1 MNASSLLMVTRSRT
15 LGTFRTT
22 TLSEVSSAAAI
33 TGSAEFFA
41 PLTATLPR
49 SAFPPLI
56 RNLSIFH
63 SAFFLRHSPLVT
75 GHVAHLTKGNP
86 QIVPCRFHSL
96 PCLFRRNSQLQHH
109 QRNAHVVS
117 RRPQSVFR
125 RRHIS
130 SACLRQNPQ
139 RPLRNL
145 LICLNYIN
153 HQVFINMSK
162 PRHRRGTQHV
172 EHHFLRRPCLHPCRT
187 RQDFRPHLRRDHN
200 FRQPRHGHFPVRSD
214 RDRGC
219 PAPARES
226 QCRQY
231 VGGRPA
237 RRHSDNHGIVRQF
250 SRVQLALGVP
260 HIILRPFHGPRNRR
274 SSTCYQR
281 LHQLRWRPKRR
292 LTFRRIQHCHAPA
305 RARAHINQPPAVAN
319 PRHGGR
325 LIYVGAGSSGR
336 MAVLDAAECQPTFGT
351 PPKLVQALIAGGGPA
366 ITRAVEGA
374 EDDVRHAE
382 RELNTRELTHNDV
395 VVGVTASGTTP
406 YVLAAL
412 RFARG
417 RGATTV
423 AITSNRKMPVARLAK
438 IVIAA
443 EVGPEVLTGSTR
455 MKAGTAQKMVLN
467 MLSTATMA
475 RLGHVYEN
483 LMIDVVQTN
492 EKVAK
497 RALRILAEASG
508 RNVSAAEHALRAAGH
523 NMRVA
528 LVMLKLGVTAKEARK
543 RMKAAGDN
551 LRVALGEMS
560 DVAGDQWRVAKKKRG
575 MKNG

>member
-1 MNASSLLMVTRSRT
+1 MTAREIVTLMNREDRRVAFAVKR
-15 LGTFRTT
+15 
-22 TLSEVSSAAAI
+22 EVPAI
-33 TGSAEFFA
+33 ARAVDTIVAG
-41 PLTATLPR
+41 
-49 SAFPPLI
+49 I
-56 RNLSIFH
+56 RN
-63 SAFFLRHSPLVT
+63 
-75 GHVAHLTKGNP
+75 
-86 QIVPCRFHSL
+86 
-96 PCLFRRNSQLQHH
+96 
-109 QRNAHVVS
+109 
-117 RRPQSVFR
+117 
-125 RRHIS
+125 
-130 SACLRQNPQ
+130 
-139 RPLRNL
+139 
-145 LICLNYIN
+145 
-153 HQVFINMSK
+153 
-162 PRHRRGTQHV
+162 
-172 EHHFLRRPCLHPCRT
+172 
-187 RQDFRPHLRRDHN
+187 
-200 FRQPRHGHFPVRSD
+200 
-214 RDRGC
+214 
-219 PAPARES
+219 
-226 QCRQY
+226 
-231 VGGRPA
+231 
-237 RRHSDNHGIVRQF
+237 
-250 SRVQLALGVP
+250 
-260 HIILRPFHGPRNRR
+260 
-274 SSTCYQR
+274 
-281 LHQLRWRPKRR
+281 
-292 LTFRRIQHCHAPA
+292 
-305 RARAHINQPPAVAN
+305 
-319 PRHGGR
+319 GGR

-351 PPKLVQALIAGGGPA
+351 PPKLVQALIAGGGRA

-382 RELNTRELTHNDV
+382 RELGTRRLTPNDV

-508 RNVSAAEHALRAAGH
+508 RNVSAAEHMLRAAGH

-528 LVMLKLGVTAKEARK
+528 LVMLKLGVDAKGARK

-551 LRVALGEMS
+551 LRVALGETG
-560 DVAGDQWRVAKKKRG
+560 DRRGAAGKKRG
-575 MKNG
+575 TKNG